1 MIIGKDLEQT
11 IVWSPFKV
19 AKKLEWNANVGVPIV
34 AKLCFIKKKSL
45 NAIWIMDKT
54 FRFECKYRSFLEM
67 KLREQK
73 KREIRLPVVLLAV
86 VCTAKLAM
94 ARLARPTARTR
105 GESDMTKVV
114 PYFLKQI
121 YSNKQRIVLKKNS
134 SE

>member
-1 MIIGKDLEQT
+1 MVLGRAVASSLAMLQGVVDGVHDGGVLVSDVHSEIFNNIIY
-11 IVWSPFKV
+11 
-19 AKKLEWNANVGVPIV
+19 
-34 AKLCFIKKKSL
+34 
-45 NAIWIMDKT
+45 
-54 FRFECKYRSFLEM
+54 RYKYSR
-67 KLREQK
+67 REQS

-94 ARLARPTARTR
+94 ARLARPTALTC

-114 PYFLKQI
+114 LYFLIQI